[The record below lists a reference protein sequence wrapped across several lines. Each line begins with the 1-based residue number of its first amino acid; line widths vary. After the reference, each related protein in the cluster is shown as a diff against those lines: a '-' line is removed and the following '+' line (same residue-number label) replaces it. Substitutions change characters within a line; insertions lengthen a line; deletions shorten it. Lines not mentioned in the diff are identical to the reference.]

1 MYIPYRWLSVSPQP
15 VLLCGFVPV
24 FFRLSEP
31 GGSCC
36 IISLPDAY
44 TFQSGRS
51 VSVPVGT
58 DFELDYKGTLSEIQ
72 LGRQF
77 VVRDA

>member
-1 MYIPYRWLSVSPQP
+1 MYIQYNWLSVSPQP
-15 VLLCGFVPV
+15 VLLFGFIPV
-24 FFRLSEP
+24 YFRLSEP

-44 TFQSGRS
+44 TFQSGQS

-72 LGRQF
+72 LGRRI